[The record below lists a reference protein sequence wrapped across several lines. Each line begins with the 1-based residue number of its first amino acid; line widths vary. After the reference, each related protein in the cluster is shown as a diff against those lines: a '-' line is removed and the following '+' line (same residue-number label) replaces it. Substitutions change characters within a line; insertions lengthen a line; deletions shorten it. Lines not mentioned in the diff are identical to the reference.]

1 MTEDEIKL
9 YDDAFSVIRTRFG
22 MYQSYDKE
30 GNPIIL
36 GLTEDGVV
44 ATTRFYLKGKQE
56 GFDKVETK
64 VYSGEVAG
72 KL

>member
-1 MTEDEIKL
+1 VTENGIKL
-9 YDDAFSVIRTRFG
+9 YDDAFSVTKTRFG

-36 GLTEDGVV
+36 GLDENGVV
-44 ATTRFYLKGKQE
+44 AATRFYLKGKQE
-56 GFDKVETK
+56 GFENCSAHEGV
-64 VYSGEVAG
+64 VGG